1 MILCIYAHIYIYVHI
16 HTYCIHIDI
25 CVYSLCAY
33 MYIRRYVYTAVYIVC
48 RGTYEYYPGTRS
60 YLGTALIPNER
71 STKRRDFGT
80 FPSITPSCT
89 AHESLEMPPNA
100 AARCSDTSST

>member
-1 MILCIYAHIYIYVHI
+1 VAFIFP
-16 HTYCIHIDI
+16 
-25 CVYSLCAY
+25 
-33 MYIRRYVYTAVYIVC
+33 
-48 RGTYEYYPGTRS
+48 E
-60 YLGTALIPNER
+60 LGVPCLIESTDLSTALIPNEK

-100 AARCSDTSST
+100 TARCSDTSST

>member
-1 MILCIYAHIYIYVHI
+1 MSTREPV
-16 HTYCIHIDI
+16 
-25 CVYSLCAY
+25 
-33 MYIRRYVYTAVYIVC
+33 AVNSAVPVPVKSTGV
-48 RGTYEYYPGTRS
+48 RDEAGATRP
-60 YLGTALIPNER
+60 GTALIPNER

-100 AARCSDTSST
+100 AATGYALFDFPIH